1 MAYSF
6 SSVIRY
12 SECDEH
18 ARLSIPAMINYLQ
31 DCSTFQSEELGHGV
45 DYLAENHF
53 AWIIA
58 AWDIEVFRLPRLT
71 EPIVTTTWCY
81 GLTATNASRFFT
93 IATPDQEPLV
103 RANSL
108 WLVFDTNR
116 LRPIR
121 IPEGEKIYLSDDE
134 PLDMPA
140 IKRKIRLE
148 GAGSEQPP
156 IVVTEQH
163 LDTNHHVNNGQYI
176 AFADRIVRQQDD
188 GFATR
193 RINVQYKSMARLG
206 DTIVPRLHVIDN
218 GYAVDLA
225 NQDGATFAIVSMKDR

>member
-6 SSVIRY
+6 SSAVRY

-18 ARLSIPAMINYLQ
+18 AQLSIPAMINYLQ

-45 DYLAENHF
+45 DYLAEHHF

-58 AWDIEVFRLPRLT
+58 AWDIDVLRLPHLT

-81 GLTATNASRFFT
+81 GLTATNASRNFT
-93 IATPDQEPLV
+93 ITTSDGEQLV

-121 IPEGEKIYLSDDE
+121 IPEGEKVYLSDDE
-134 PLDMPA
+134 LLDMPP
-140 IKRKIRLE
+140 IKRKIRLTGE
-148 GAGSEQPP
+148 GTELSP
-156 IVVTEQH
+156 IVVSEQH
-163 LDTNHHVNNGQYI
+163 LDTNHHVNNGQYV
-176 AFADRIVRQQDD
+176 AFADRAIKQHDD
-188 GFATR
+188 GFVTR

-206 DTIVPRLHVIDN
+206 DVIVPKLHEADD

-225 NQDGATFAIVSMKDR
+225 AKDGATFAIVSMKRR

>member
-6 SSVIRY
+6 SSVVRY
-12 SECDEH
+12 SECDER
-18 ARLSIPAMINYLQ
+18 AQLSIPAMINYLQ
-31 DCSTFQSEELGHGV
+31 DCSTFQSEMLGHGV

-58 AWDIEVFRLPRLT
+58 AWDIEVLRLPHLT

-81 GLTATNASRFFT
+81 GLTATNASRNFT
-93 IATPDQEPLV
+93 ITTPDGEQLV

-108 WLVFDTNR
+108 WLVFDTDR

-121 IPEGEKIYLSDDE
+121 IPEAEKVYLSDDE
-134 PLDMPA
+134 LLDMPPM
-140 IKRKIRLE
+140 KRKIRLTGE
-148 GAGSEQPP
+148 GTELSP

-176 AFADRIVRQQDD
+176 AFADRIIRQQDEE
-188 GFATR
+188 FATR

-206 DTIVPRLHVIDN
+206 DVIVPKLHVVDG

-225 NQDGATFAIVSMKDR
+225 DKRGTTFAIVSMKCR

>member
-6 SSVIRY
+6 SSAVRY

-18 ARLSIPAMINYLQ
+18 ARLSIPSMINYLQ
-31 DCSTFQSEELGHGV
+31 DCSTFQSEALGHGV
-45 DYLAENHF
+45 DYLAEHHF

-58 AWDIEVFRLPRLT
+58 AWDIEVIRLPRLT

-81 GLTATNASRFFT
+81 GITATNASRFFT
-93 IATPDQEPLV
+93 MTTPDGEQLV

-116 LRPIR
+116 LRPVR
-121 IPEGEKIYLSDDE
+121 IPEGEKVYLSDDE
-134 PLDMPA
+134 LLDMPPL
-140 IKRKIRLE
+140 KRKIRLTGE
-148 GAGSEQPP
+148 GTELSP
-156 IVVTEQH
+156 IVVSEQH
-163 LDTNHHVNNGQYI
+163 LDTNHHVNNGQYV
-176 AFADRIVRQQDD
+176 AFADRIVKRRDNQ
-188 GFATR
+188 FVTR

-206 DTIVPRLHVIDN
+206 NVIVPRLHVIDD

-225 NQDGATFAIVSMKDR
+225 DEDGATFAIVSMKSR

>member
-6 SSVIRY
+6 SSAVRY

-18 ARLSIPAMINYLQ
+18 AQLSIPAMINYLQ

-45 DYLAENHF
+45 DYLAEHHF

-58 AWDIEVFRLPRLT
+58 AWDIEVLRLPRFT

-81 GLTATNASRFFT
+81 GISATNASRFFT
-93 IATPDQEPLV
+93 MATPDGEQLV

-108 WLVFDTNR
+108 WLVFDTDR

-121 IPEGEKIYLSDDE
+121 IPEGEKVYLSDDE
-134 PLDMPA
+134 LLDMPP
-140 IKRKIRLE
+140 IKRKIRLTGE
-148 GAGSEQPP
+148 GTELSP
-156 IVVTEQH
+156 IVVSEQH
-163 LDTNHHVNNGQYI
+163 LDTNHHVNNGQYV

-188 GFATR
+188 GFVTQ

-206 DTIVPRLHVIDN
+206 DVIVPRLHVVEG

-225 NQDGATFAIVSMKDR
+225 DKDGTTFAIVAMRSR